1 MAARVCPQCNTKLT
15 GTQVVAY
22 SDGMECPNCHTILEV
37 SSGSRYIATTLGFI
51 AAVCVYRFERG
62 MGGPGMGNE
71 LFGWLL
77 PIVYAYFTL
86 SVISPLVLM
95 SIADLQKAPSAPQPI
110 AGAGSGGHDPG
121 HH

>member
-1 MAARVCPQCNTKLT
+1 MAARICPQCNARIT
-15 GTQVVAY
+15 GTQVAAH
-22 SDGMECPNCHTILEV
+22 SDGMECPTCHTILEV
-37 SSGSRYIATTLGFI
+37 ANGSRYIATTLGLI

-62 MGGPGMGNE
+62 ITAQGSG

-86 SVISPLVLM
+86 SVISPLALM
-95 SIADLQKAPSAPQPI
+95 SVADLQKAPPAPQPI
-110 AGAGSGGHDPG
+110 ASADGGGHDAG